1 MLFLQQLTQEKNEL
15 REEKASLR
23 SNIQDL
29 KSQQHQPTQGFMVPC
44 ATVDS
49 SILMAPSYPFPVAVS
64 VPPGSIPV
72 HQTIQPLPS
81 YPNQHTATST
91 FIPYLAPV
99 IPQINHSTLTAST
112 SYISGPTASSTRSIS
127 EQRSSRSKTGN
138 SNDVAT
144 DLELKIPG
152 SAAPKVGFLSTRTYD
167 ILKINAGFPSLNYF
181 SQNVQGLSTREKGKQ
196 PERHQEKSATNGN
209 SSSKSSSQVFQG
221 SSSDSIDD
229 DEWGLINLQRLACC
243 FNVDDRKSFS
253 ADKDRLSALLI
264 CLANNTLTSNPRHVH
279 TVSTTL
285 QQNRKSCCMLYS
297 LTCFF
302 WSYLIG

>member
-1 MLFLQQLTQEKNEL
+1 MDRGQTDEDSLEARQSNDMEVRSTVATKKVIKADREKLRRDKLNEQFLELGNLLDPDRPKSDKGSIITDTIQVLKDLDSEVKKFKTDHEVLCQESRELTQEKNEL

-29 KSQQHQPTQGFMVPC
+29 KSQQHQPTQGFMVPW

-152 SAAPKVGFLSTRTYD
+152 SAAPK
-167 ILKINAGFPSLNYF
+167 
-181 SQNVQGLSTREKGKQ
+181 GLSTREKGKR
-196 PERHQEKSATNGN
+196 PERHREKSATNGN
-209 SSSKSSSQVFQG
+209 SSSKSSSQAFQG

-229 DEWGLINLQRLACC
+229 DE
-243 FNVDDRKSFS
+243 
-253 ADKDRLSALLI
+253 
-264 CLANNTLTSNPRHVH
+264 
-279 TVSTTL
+279 
-285 QQNRKSCCMLYS
+285 
-297 LTCFF
+297 
-302 WSYLIG
+302 